1 MADTVTPPPPKGIGT
16 IQLRDFVK
24 GLYYAGIGQV
34 LLIIGFIVSSLLQKK
49 PVLPTWEQY
58 LPYLQSLATTLGG
71 YILGKFGVNNVG
83 QILTKNKEVVNIA
96 TDTLDDLKDKADK
109 ADEIDKN
116 VTNL

>member
-1 MADTVTPPPPKGIGT
+1 MADTHTPPPPKGIGT

-34 LLIIGFIVSSLLQKK
+34 LLIGGFVISSLLQEK

-71 YILGKFGVNNVG
+71 YILGKFGINNVG
-83 QILTKNKEVVNIA
+83 QILTRDKEVVKIDVA
-96 TDTLDDLKDKADK
+96 TLENLKEKAD
-109 ADEIDKN
+109 IN
-116 VTNL
+116 Q